1 MLFQEYSLLLVSAS
15 RAFNELVLSLLS
27 VRGLAASPPTVVRS
41 INAARRTLAERPFD
55 LILIN
60 APLPDGFGTRL
71 AMDACMKSEAGV
83 MLFVS
88 CEFYEEICAKT
99 RSSGVMIAEKPMDA
113 QSLERNVHNLC
124 AVRERLR
131 RMEEKRVS
139 VEEKIEEIRLVNR
152 AKWRLIERLGMKE
165 ADAHRYIEKQAMNQR
180 ISRRKVAESVLQTY
194 K

>member
-15 RAFNELVLSLLS
+15 RPFNERVLSLFS
-27 VRGLAASPPTVVRS
+27 VNGMAASPPTVVRS
-41 INAARRTLAERPFD
+41 INAARRGLAERPYD

-60 APLPDGFGTRL
+60 TPLPDGFGTRL
-71 AMDACMKSEAGV
+71 AADCCLNSEAGV
-83 MLFVS
+83 MLFAAF
-88 CEFYEEICAKT
+88 EFYEEICAKALP
-99 RSSGVMIAEKPMDA
+99 SGVLVVEKPIDV
-113 QSLERNVHNLC
+113 QRLERCLYNLC

-152 AKWRLIERLGMKE
+152 AKWRLIEWLGMKE

-180 ISRRKVAESVLQTY
+180 ISRRKVAESILQTY